1 MRSRIQMDAPWIS
14 LIPFRSSVKPE
25 ATSSMIEVLT
35 PIWRRVLQLPYIG
48 VDDNFFDLGG
58 DSSLALQLFSEIAQV
73 CDRELP
79 PVTIYQAPTIA
90 ALASLL
96 EQPTTPRF
104 PALVLLKAGAE
115 KPPVFIAHG
124 LGGSVIDFFQPVR
137 HIKSDHPIYGM
148 QARGID
154 GLDGPL
160 ERVEDM
166 AQFHLDAIKKLQPR
180 GPYVLVGYSL
190 GGLVVLEM
198 AQRLSAN
205 GEKVALLAMLDAY
218 PHIRQLTLGQRLRL
232 IARQARRGFHSLR
245 NLSGSAPYQRPAGI
259 SFTPAMQRVRD
270 SAYLALTR
278 YQPRFYP
285 GKIKF
290 VRAEISSTFPDDP
303 AAVWASL
310 ASEFELEKVP
320 GDHLGIIAT
329 HYKNLASVLSRY
341 LCEAFADPPSGDSE
355 GRGTA
360 VTSPREAS

>member
-1 MRSRIQMDAPWIS
+1 MI
-14 LIPFRSSVKPE
+14 SVKPE
-25 ATSSMIEVLT
+25 ATSSMVEVLT
-35 PIWRRVLQLPYIG
+35 SIWLRVLQLPSIG
-48 VDDNFFDLGG
+48 VNDNFFDLGG
-58 DSSLALQLFSEIAQV
+58 DSSLALQLFNEIAQT

-104 PALVLLKAGAE
+104 PTLVLLKPGSE
-115 KPPVFIAHG
+115 NPPVFIAHG
-124 LGGSVIDFFQPVR
+124 LGGSVMDFFQPVR
-137 HIKSDHPIYGM
+137 HIETDHPIYGL

-154 GLDGPL
+154 GLDEPL
-160 ERVEDM
+160 ASIEDM
-166 AQFHLDAIKKLQPR
+166 AEFYLVAIKKLQPR

-218 PHIRQLTLGQRLRL
+218 PQFRYLSLGQRLRL
-232 IARQARRGFHSLR
+232 IARQGRRGLHSLG
-245 NLSGSAPYQRPAGI
+245 NLTGSAPYQPPAGVLL
-259 SFTPAMQRVRD
+259 TPAMQRVRD

-278 YQPRFYP
+278 YRPRFYS

-290 VRAEISSTFPDDP
+290 VRAEISSAFPDDA
-303 AAVWASL
+303 AAVWEPL
-310 ASEFELEKVP
+310 AQIVEVETIP

-329 HYKNLASVLSRY
+329 HFEKLASVVSRY
-341 LCEAFADPPSGDSE
+341 LAEAFSD
-355 GRGTA
+355 
-360 VTSPREAS
+360 ASS